1 MKTYMLRIVID
12 NECIYNIRLYD
23 DMIIREEVEKIED
36 LEGRPCLYYDVY

>member
-1 MKTYMLRIVID
+1 MLRIVFD